1 MEHKALGKGLSAL
14 IPDQPASVDN
24 SVRVLMLKVEDI
36 HPNPYQPRVEFKQE
50 ELDDLANSI
59 KEKGVIQPLLVRP
72 KPGGYELIAGER
84 RLRAAKSLGLS
95 EVPVIVK
102 DVDDRD
108 SLELALIENVQRSQ
122 LNAIE
127 EARAYQYMMDKFNMT
142 QEEVGQVLG
151 KSRVSVANVLRLLKL
166 TPEVQDEIKTGRI
179 SFGHGKALLEVEDP
193 NRQRFLTQIA
203 ISKSLSV
210 RELEGLIKDLRPKR
224 PKLTVRV
231 PGVDPVTA
239 VLGEELQQL
248 LGTKVRIVKN
258 KKRGHIIVEFYSQE
272 DLERIVSKLRGDKS
286 L

>member
-1 MEHKALGKGLSAL
+1 LGKGLSAL
-14 IPDQPASVDN
+14 IPDQPVSVEN
-24 SVRVLMLKVEDI
+24 GTRVLMLKVEEI

-59 KEKGVIQPLLVRP
+59 REKGVIQPLLVRS

-84 RLRAAKSLGLS
+84 RLRAVRSLGLS
-95 EVPVIVK
+95 EIPAIVK

-127 EARAYQYMMDKFNMT
+127 EARAYQYMMDKFSMT

-151 KSRVSVANVLRLLKL
+151 KARVSVANVLRLLKL
-166 TPEVQDEIKTGRI
+166 APEVQDEIKTGRI
-179 SFGHGKALLEVEDP
+179 SFGHGKVLLEVEDP

-239 VLGEELQQL
+239 VLGEEMQQL

-258 KKRGHIIVEFYSQE
+258 KKRGHIVVEFYSQE

>member
-1 MEHKALGKGLSAL
+1 MEHRALGKGLSAL
-14 IPDQPASVDN
+14 IPDQPVPVEN
-24 SVRVLMLKVEDI
+24 GTRVLMLKVEEI

-59 KEKGVIQPLLVRP
+59 REKGVIQPLLVRS

-84 RLRAAKSLGLS
+84 RLRAVRSLGLS
-95 EVPVIVK
+95 EIPAIVK

-127 EARAYQYMMDKFNMT
+127 EARAYQYMMDKFSMT

-151 KSRVSVANVLRLLKL
+151 KARVSVANVLRLLKL
-166 TPEVQDEIKTGRI
+166 APEVQDEIKTGRI
-179 SFGHGKALLEVEDP
+179 SFGHGKVLLEVEDP

-239 VLGEELQQL
+239 VLGEEMQQL

-258 KKRGHIIVEFYSQE
+258 KKRGHIVVEFYSQE

>member
-1 MEHKALGKGLSAL
+1 MEHRALGKGLSAL
-14 IPDQPASVDN
+14 IPDQPVSVEN
-24 SVRVLMLKVEDI
+24 GTRVLMLKVEEI

-59 KEKGVIQPLLVRP
+59 REKGVIQPLLVRS

-84 RLRAAKSLGLS
+84 RLRAVRSLGLS
-95 EVPVIVK
+95 EIPAIVK

-127 EARAYQYMMDKFNMT
+127 EARAYQYMMDKFSMT

-151 KSRVSVANVLRLLKL
+151 KARVSVANVLRLLKL
-166 TPEVQDEIKTGRI
+166 APEVQDEIKTGRI
-179 SFGHGKALLEVEDP
+179 SFGHGKVLLEVEDP

-239 VLGEELQQL
+239 VLGEEMQQL

-258 KKRGHIIVEFYSQE
+258 KKRGHIVVEFYSQE